1 MDGHHPSLRAI
12 GGRQK
17 AATGTVRLGKL
28 GYEEFLVKAMLELA
42 ASKIQRAACRIMIA
56 SDWFRQQSKG
66 ENIERNKKTEICVLA
81 GWTKKGL
88 QANNGNGLGK
98 EEKNPGVKGE
108 GLREAL
114 EGLHEDGQESF
125 QQ

>member
-1 MDGHHPSLRAI
+1 LGQTGSDSRARERI
-12 GGRQK
+12 LSTIKNGNMR
-17 AATGTVRLGKL
+17 VSWM
-28 GYEEFLVKAMLELA
+28 EENG
-42 ASKIQRAACRIMIA
+42 S
-56 SDWFRQQSKG
+56 
-66 ENIERNKKTEICVLA
+66 T
-81 GWTKKGL
+81 
-88 QANNGNGLGK
+88 NNDNGLGK

>member
-1 MDGHHPSLRAI
+1 MRVSWM
-12 GGRQK
+12 
-17 AATGTVRLGKL
+17 
-28 GYEEFLVKAMLELA
+28 EENG
-42 ASKIQRAACRIMIA
+42 S
-56 SDWFRQQSKG
+56 
-66 ENIERNKKTEICVLA
+66 T
-81 GWTKKGL
+81 
-88 QANNGNGLGK
+88 NNDNGLGK